1 MKNTASTPAAKPR
14 MPSRPRDYAALI
26 VEAAGNVARQREIF
40 ESCPLEWRAQ
50 ARSLAKRALDQAE
63 KVLTH
68 KRLIR
73 SAIERDTTPHAP
85 SPRISDLPMSRPE
98 VGWQRLA
105 ELRAALG
112 QKEPA

>member
-14 MPSRPRDYAALI
+14 LPSRPRDYAALI

-40 ESCPLEWRAQ
+40 ESCPQAMRAQ
-50 ARSLAKRALDQAE
+50 VRDLAKRALAQAE
-63 KVLTH
+63 KVLEH

-73 SAIERDTTPHAP
+73 RAAERDPAP
-85 SPRISDLPMSRPE
+85 LIPTRRISELKKSSPE
-98 VGWQRLA
+98 VGRQRLA

-112 QKEPA
+112 QQEPA